1 MFKVPEAKAL
11 VSEITVCGTPACWF
25 VHTTVV
31 PLATVTVE
39 GVKAKFWMVTI
50 AVVGVG
56 VGVGVDFGVN
66 VGVGVAAFIVGCTI
80 GIRVV
85 LAVTVLLAMLVVVF
99 VSFVVDFIHPVMLTA
114 ATIVRAISNTIH
126 RLCEFIL
133 TNSQM

>member
-1 MFKVPEAKAL
+1 MNWNRNEAPVFKVPEAKVL
-11 VSEITVCGTPACWF
+11 VSEVTVCGTPACWF

-39 GVKAKFWMVTI
+39 GIKAKFWMVTI
-50 AVVGVG
+50 VVAR
-56 VGVGVDFGVN
+56 
-66 VGVGVAAFIVGCTI
+66 VGVGVAAFIVGCTS

-85 LAVTVLLAMLVVVF
+85 LAVTVLLAMLAVVF

-114 ATIVRAISNTIH
+114 ATIVRAINNTIH